1 MANVLKRTGIILSV
15 AGILWF
21 CYVIAE
27 RYHDPVPEISAVFA
41 AMALAAAFVG
51 LLVFALGEV
60 CRSLQAIEST
70 HANGHRLLERRSVAI
85 LAPPRFRCRLN
96 GTAEIG
102 DSLRNPNPHPHRT
115 QPSNPSN

>member
-1 MANVLKRTGIILSV
+1 
-15 AGILWF
+15 
-21 CYVIAE
+21 IAE
-27 RYHDPVPEISAVFA
+27 RYHDPVPEISAMFA
-41 AMALAAAFVG
+41 TMALAAAFVG

-70 HANGHRLLERRSVAI
+70 HANKHRLLEQRSVAI
-85 LAPPRFRCRLN
+85 LAPTRFRYKLN
-96 GTAEIG
+96 GTAEMS